1 MSAASLSRPAGDA
14 TVEFVS
20 IGINASNRVPLADL
34 DELDKVVPG
43 LYEIQLPS
51 TVPLESRADVALDVF
66 HSKVAV
72 DDLESFSFTPFN
84 FDTWLVL
91 DLLRD
96 YEGYSYP
103 GTATLLKREDRAL
116 PVFEVSLIAV
126 GAETREALATALVVS
141 EGERWAERLA
151 QTQVLNALWPD
162 RLNGGVFSP
171 EFLTKRIEEPGP
183 TGEATVLITL
193 EATFNVGGLEPDML
207 RTIIQR
213 NLERSVGT
221 GLLEAGEAVVAE
233 HSFEVTLADS
243 APDTVR
249 DVAPVDT
256 VLISPSDAAFPFG
269 EGMASPMNAPPLPDM
284 KETYWLYYGGNP
296 IYAVR
301 MDPGASTQD
310 VQLKAL
316 SQHDAVP
323 MCYPTP
329 PATFGAMLMFSD
341 VRQFERPAPPVDG
354 QPVRVG
360 EALQHASF
368 GEVEVRFDQVKGWH
382 YLRMGEAGYD
392 VDFHNLSR
400 PAAPAE
406 RPRQR

>member
-1 MSAASLSRPAGDA
+1 MSAEHLPHAAAGDPPAGI
-14 TVEFVS
+14 VS
-20 IGINASNRVPLADL
+20 IGINASNQVPLADL

-43 LYEIQLPS
+43 VYEIQIPA
-51 TVPLESRADVALDVF
+51 TVPGEVRADVALDIF
-66 HSKVAV
+66 HSTVAV
-72 DDLESFSFTPFN
+72 DDLDSFSFTPFA
-84 FDTWLVL
+84 FDTGLVL
-91 DLLRD
+91 ERREE
-96 YEGYSYP
+96 YEGYSNMEP
-103 GTATLLKREDRAL
+103 GSLVKAADL
-116 PVFEVSLIAV
+116 PSLVFEVQLLAV
-126 GAETREALATALVVS
+126 GSAGQETVATAQVVS
-141 EGERWAERLA
+141 DNERLA
-151 QTQVLNALWPD
+151 ESLALHALWPD
-162 RLNGGVFSP
+162 RLAGGTYSP
-171 EFLTKRIEEPGP
+171 RYVTKRMEQPAQP
-183 TGEATVLITL
+183 GEATVVVELA
-193 EATFNVGGLEPDML
+193 ATFELGGLTPEEL
-207 RTIIQR
+207 RITIQR
-213 NLERSVGT
+213 NLERSVGA
-221 GLLEAGEAVVAE
+221 GLLEAGEAVVTE

-249 DVAPVDT
+249 DVAPVDPDL
-256 VLISPSDAAFPFG
+256 VSPSDAAFPFCDG
-269 EGMASPMNAPPLPDM
+269 KASSRNPSPSPDM

-301 MDPGASTQD
+301 MDPGASKQD

-360 EALQHASF
+360 EALYHASF
-368 GEVEVRFDQVKGWH
+368 GEVEVRFDREKGWH
-382 YLRMGEAGYD
+382 YLRMGEAGYG